1 METKEFRTY
10 EMNPPLSSDMKMI
23 FEDYKSAEMFDKV
36 LQEMEVGFIE
46 PVFLD
51 NQRWAQIKEGCKL
64 YPDEFTHGVKLIV
77 PNPRRHDKL
86 KRTQDKTLLNRY
98 SDFLDV
104 WDVTYLGYF
113 TEFGCKGRISRLHYD
128 KAKAGQFERNAWE
141 SYLSESEKFRIENN
155 FNWAYL
161 EKFSPGIMRDRLIND
176 CVDMFCS

>member
-1 METKEFRTY
+1 METKEFKTY
-10 EMNPPLSSDMKMI
+10 EMIPPLSSDMKMI
-23 FEDYKSAEMFDKV
+23 FEDYKSAVIFDKV
-36 LQEMEVGFIE
+36 LQDMKVGFIE

-64 YPDEFTHGVKLIV
+64 YPEEYTHGVKLIV

-86 KRTQDKTLLNRY
+86 KRTHDKTLLNRY
-98 SDFLDV
+98 SDFLNI

-128 KAKAGQFERNAWE
+128 KAKAEKFERDAWE
-141 SYLSESEKFRIENN
+141 NYLSESEKFKIENN